1 MWNTVVSF
9 LHSINIHKKTKARI
23 TREIFET
30 GYIDISFQ
38 VANRTEIYFPAKKNY
53 FSENVGLRTDEKQ
66 NIPSYWKVIT
76 DLHIST

>member
-30 GYIDISFQ
+30 GYFDISFQ
-38 VANRTEIYFPAKKNY
+38 VANRTEIYFPAKKIY
-53 FSENVGLRTDEKQ
+53 LSENVGLRTDEKQ
-66 NIPSYWKVIT
+66 NIPSY
-76 DLHIST
+76 